1 MRFATTNNYVKDEDV
16 DTGPVFR
23 WVDQN
28 GDYYSSNVS
37 QGRSRTATAGSGVLR
52 ASAMVP
58 MAVCACCRARWSM
71 AATTRPF

>member
-1 MRFATTNNYVKDEDV
+1 VRFATTNKYVKDEDG
-16 DTGPVFR
+16 DIGPVFR

-37 QGRSRTATAGSGVLR
+37 QSRSRTAAAGSGVLR

-58 MAVCACCRARWSM
+58 MAVYARCRAR
-71 AATTRPF
+71 